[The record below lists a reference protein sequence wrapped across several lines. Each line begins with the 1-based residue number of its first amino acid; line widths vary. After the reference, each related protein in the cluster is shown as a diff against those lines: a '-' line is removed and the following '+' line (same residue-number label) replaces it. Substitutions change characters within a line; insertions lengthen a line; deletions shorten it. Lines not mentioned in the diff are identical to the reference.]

1 MSPVNSVPANH
12 RIFNC
17 FVCKMGLNQFK
28 FTYLCCIVA
37 KVLVMFLRWD
47 VFQRETVA
55 KWLRCFARAVF
66 LDQLRQLFFLERQ
79 SCFRSPLVE
88 NKSQMTCSQILT
100 SLKIVSSE
108 TTWSERF
115 KLFDSFSVWERR
127 VMHFSCT
134 FLEYRSKPLDPNMWE
149 SCDSSA
155 ANLTTYRQLHLLAR
169 LLGGTGPPAIHSLHF
184 KQRYRLH
191 TTAGSAFII
200 RGQLL
205 QTTAPGALGWFG
217 HTIQV

>member
-1 MSPVNSVPANH
+1 
-12 RIFNC
+12 
-17 FVCKMGLNQFK
+17 MGLNQFK

-37 KVLVMFLRWD
+37 KVLVMF
-47 VFQRETVA
+47 A
-55 KWLRCFARAVF
+55 LRCFSTRNCRKMTEMLRSCCF
-66 LDQLRQLFFLERQ
+66 LDQPRQLFFLERR

-88 NKSQMTCSQILT
+88 NKWLITCSQILT

-115 KLFDSFSVWERR
+115 KLFDSFSVWKRR
-127 VMHFSCT
+127 VMDFSCT

-149 SCDSSA
+149 SCGSST